1 MTKDLNICF
10 LPVFQENLNK
20 HFPETNDEELKKY
33 VKERICCAV
42 NTLNSIGNTI
52 KIEKFFLAVHCNN
65 TPISIDFDENRLKYG
80 IAYLEV
86 PPQIIDL
93 SPSDSFFHKN
103 LVETLDG
110 LENNWCKNPFSHEHL
125 CHELGHL
132 QDAQKRGFD
141 YEKPSKNLLPYI
153 DIIWNVL
160 LESRLSKHGIAL
172 LTKDENGQYFSRGIT
187 NKLLELR
194 MILFKP
200 PPDDFEHL
208 WGLENYTF
216 KEVREW
222 AQKYYSSSSNTKGIR
237 G

>member
-1 MTKDLNICF
+1 MTKDLDICF
-10 LPVFQENLNK
+10 RSIFQENLKK
-20 HFPETNDEELKKY
+20 HFPKTDEEELKRY

-42 NTLNSIGNTI
+42 NTLNPIGNTI
-52 KIEKFFLAVHCNN
+52 KIEKIFLYADCK
-65 TPISIDFDENRLKYG
+65 TKRISIDFDENGLKYG

-93 SPSDSFFHKN
+93 PPSDSFFHKD
-103 LVETLDG
+103 LIETLDG
-110 LENNWCKNPFSHEHL
+110 LKNNWCKNPFSHEHL

-132 QDAQKRGFD
+132 QDAQRKGFYYKD
-141 YEKPSKNLLPYI
+141 PKEELLLYL

-160 LESRLSKHGIAL
+160 LESRFSKHGMAL
-172 LTKDENGQYFSRGIT
+172 KTKDENRDYFSRGIT
-187 NKLLELR
+187 NKL
-194 MILFKP
+194 FKP
-200 PPDDFEHL
+200 PPEDFEHL

-222 AQKYYSSSSNTKGIR
+222 AQKYHNSSSNTNQIR

>member
-1 MTKDLNICF
+1 MTIDLDICF
-10 LPVFQENLNK
+10 SLVFQENLNK
-20 HFPETNDEELKKY
+20 HFPDTENEELREY

-42 NTLNSIGNTI
+42 NTLNSLGNTI
-52 KIEKFFLAVHCNN
+52 KIEKIFLTVHCNDI
-65 TPISIDFDENRLKYG
+65 PISIDFDENRLKYR
-80 IAYLEV
+80 IANLEV

-93 SPSDSFFHKN
+93 SPSDSFFHKD
-103 LVETLDG
+103 LIETLDG
-110 LENNWCKNPFSHEHL
+110 LKNNWCKNPFSHEHL

-132 QDAQKRGFD
+132 QDAQRKGFYYKD
-141 YEKPSKNLLPYI
+141 PKEELLPYI

-160 LESRLSKHGIAL
+160 LESRFSKHGMAL
-172 LTKDENGQYFSRGIT
+172 LTKNEYRDYFSRGIT
-187 NKLLELR
+187 NKLCELR

-200 PPDDFEHL
+200 PPEDFEHL

-222 AQKYYSSSSNTKGIR
+222 AQKYHSSFSNTNRIG

>member
-1 MTKDLNICF
+1 MTTDLDICF
-10 LPVFQENLNK
+10 SSVFQENLNK
-20 HFPETNDEELKKY
+20 HFPETDDEELKKY

-52 KIEKFFLAVHCNN
+52 KIEKIFLTVHCNN
-65 TPISIDFDENRLKYG
+65 IPISIDFDENKLKDG

-86 PPQIIDL
+86 PLQIIVPL
-93 SPSDSFFHKN
+93 PGDSFSRKD

-110 LENNWCKNPFSHEHL
+110 LKNYCYRNPFSYENL

-132 QDAQKRGFD
+132 QDAQRSGFYYKD
-141 YEKPSKNLLPYI
+141 PNKELLPYI

-172 LTKDENGQYFSRGIT
+172 LTKEENRQYFSKGIT
-187 NKLLELR
+187 MKLFKR
-194 MILFKP
+194 TILFEP
-200 PPDDFEHL
+200 PPEDFEDL

-216 KEVREW
+216 NDIREW
-222 AQKYYSSSSNTKGIR
+222 AQKYYSSSSNTNQIR